1 MKIHQLRAL
10 LAICESGSILEASRT
25 LHLSQPSLSR
35 GIKELEA
42 ELGVSLLVRSNR
54 GITLTQYGEHLVT
67 RARLIVEEVRR
78 AKQEIDTLK
87 GAMDGSVIFGVS
99 PVTPSTRFVDCVA
112 RFRQRHP
119 QVRLQ
124 IEELRPT
131 KLLEGLREG
140 RLDLILTSHSNTRT
154 LEGFE
159 SVKLYQEPGVLAV
172 RKDHPKSKLR
182 ALHDIR
188 KLDWI
193 LPDRIEDSP
202 VSTMFADQQLLPPDN
217 LMTCSSLVMY
227 LELAMRTDAVSF
239 WSKRGMALGDL
250 RNHLQVL
257 QLIEPVPSF
266 TFSMVSREMGLL
278 TREAA
283 ALAEDIIYEFHGTRC
298 AIEQHQPT
306 DEMLVR

>member
-10 LAICESGSILEASRT
+10 LAICESGSIQEASRT
-25 LHLSQPSLSR
+25 LHISQPSLSR
-35 GIKELEA
+35 SIKELEA

-78 AKQEIDTLK
+78 AKHEIETLK
-87 GAMDGSVIFGVS
+87 GSMDGSVTLGVS

-124 IEELRPT
+124 IEELRPS
-131 KLLEGLREG
+131 KLIEGMREG
-140 RLDLILTSHSNTRT
+140 RLDLVLTSYGGARH

-159 SVKLYQEPGVLAV
+159 CIELYQEPGALAV
-172 RKDHPKSKLR
+172 RKDHPSSELR
-182 ALHDIR
+182 ALRDLR
-188 KLDWI
+188 KLNWI

-202 VSTMFADQQLLPPDN
+202 VASMFAEQRLMPPDN

-227 LELAMRTDAVSF
+227 LELATRTDAVSF

-250 RNHLQVL
+250 RDHLQVL
-257 QLIEPVPSF
+257 QVIEAVPSF
-266 TFSMVSREMGLL
+266 TFSMVSREASLL

-283 ALAEDIIYEFHGTRC
+283 ALAEDIVYEFYGNRC
-298 AIEQHQPT
+298 VTGQPQVS
-306 DEMLVR
+306 DEMLVC